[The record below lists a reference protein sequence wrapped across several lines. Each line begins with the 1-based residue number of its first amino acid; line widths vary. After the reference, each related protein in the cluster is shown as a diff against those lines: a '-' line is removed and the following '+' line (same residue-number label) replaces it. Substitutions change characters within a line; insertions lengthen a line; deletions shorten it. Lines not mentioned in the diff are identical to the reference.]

1 MRLEEI
7 QRALEAASA
16 VSNHR
21 QFVIAGSLSVL
32 GLMVEPPPRMSMSID
47 IDFYP
52 KNDPG
57 RASEIA
63 AVLGEDTEF
72 HEKNGY
78 YLDAVSPYLPVLP
91 EGWEDRLVEV
101 PLGHVTAYFLDVHD
115 TAVSK
120 YARGAL
126 NDYRWIEAGYEAGLL
141 KIETVE
147 ARVRFATNYFDDEDR
162 RKTNNGLLMH
172 RAALRS
178 DGVLAA
184 GLLDFLHANLPAGCI
199 KEIDLDGGQYSGRV
213 VWGDGLHAVQELA
226 DGDLAIHD
234 IAAWGIKPEVN
245 LVVTIAYENG
255 RVDMSMMSQPKKDR
269 GQSCG

>member
-1 MRLEEI
+1 MRLEAI
-7 QRALEAASA
+7 QKVLEAACA
-16 VSNHR
+16 VSKHR

-32 GLMVEPPPRMSMSID
+32 GLTVEPPPRMSMSID

-63 AVLGEDTEF
+63 ALLGEDSEF
-72 HEKNGY
+72 HEENGY

-91 EGWEDRLVEV
+91 DGWEDRLVEV
-101 PLGHVTAYFLDVHD
+101 PLGHVTAYFLEIHD

-141 KIETVE
+141 KIETVD

-172 RAALRS
+172 RSALRP
-178 DGVLAA
+178 DGSLAT
-184 GLLDFLHANLPAGCI
+184 GLLDFLHTNPPAGCV
-199 KEIDLDGGQYSGRV
+199 KEIDLDGGQYSGCV
-213 VWGDGLHAVQELA
+213 IWADDLHAVQELA
-226 DGDLAIHD
+226 DGNWVIHG
-234 IAAWGIKPEVN
+234 IAAWAKKPEVN
-245 LVVTIAYENG
+245 LMLTIAYEDG
-255 RVDMSMMSQPKKDR
+255 RVALSVPLTKGR
-269 GQSCG
+269 GLSCG

>member
-1 MRLEEI
+1 
-7 QRALEAASA
+7 
-16 VSNHR
+16 
-21 QFVIAGSLSVL
+21 
-32 GLMVEPPPRMSMSID
+32 MSMSID

-57 RASEIA
+57 RASDIA
-63 AVLGEDTEF
+63 KELGEDTEF

-91 EGWEDRLVEV
+91 DGWEDRLVEV

-147 ARVRFATNYFDDEDR
+147 ARVRFATDYFDDDDR

-172 RAALRS
+172 RAAFRS
-178 DGVLAA
+178 DGSPDF
-184 GLLDFLHANLPAGCI
+184 GLLDFLHASPPPSRI
-199 KEIDLDGGQYSGRV
+199 KEVDLDGGHYSGCVIWGNDLHV
-213 VWGDGLHAVQELA
+213 VQQLA
-226 DGDLAIHD
+226 DGDWVIHD
-234 IAAWGIKPEVN
+234 VAEWTKKPSLN
-245 LVVTIAYENG
+245 SKVTIDYEDG
-255 RVDMSMMSQPKKDR
+255 HLALPSPKKDR
-269 GQSCG
+269 GMSCG